1 MVDQK
6 VRDINAEA
14 LEAVYGDTEKAEQ
27 QFKDEIKHFEAII
40 TNTFNTDWG
49 EQCLEWME
57 ESFEKR
63 LSFDPNNARQTDFN
77 EGCRHVVLTIKAFL
91 NQNEG

>member
-1 MVDQK
+1 MADQK

-14 LEAVYGDTEKAEQ
+14 LASVYGDTEQAQK
-27 QFKDEIKHFEAII
+27 QFEDEIKHFKAII
-40 TNTFNTDWG
+40 ENTFRTDWG

-63 LSFDPNNARQTDFN
+63 LSFDPESARQTDFN

-91 NQNEG
+91 NQN